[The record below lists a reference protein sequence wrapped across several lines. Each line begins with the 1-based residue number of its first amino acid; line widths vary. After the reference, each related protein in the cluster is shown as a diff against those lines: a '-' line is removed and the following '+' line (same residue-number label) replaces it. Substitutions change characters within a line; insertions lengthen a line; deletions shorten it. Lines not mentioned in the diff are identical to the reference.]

1 MSVLSFLALSF
12 QCFLGHLEWASSV
25 EITKPFSLELV
36 SKPAKTKNLT
46 VLLKSVWNEGN
57 PDTRYFAISWVE
69 SRLRVFPELGNN
81 GRACGTFQIHA
92 HQSAPSFKVGW
103 NKWYKLIDKAE
114 LPLTKEECDSLKKE
128 GSIKDPVKRATCAII
143 KTHTL
148 TKGECDALYKQGVIK
163 DPALRS
169 ACGSIAQECVDLQK
183 VDYSVKV
190 MAKYLALYDQKGLN
204 LCHHQCGIYGK
215 CKPWY
220 KQRADFWN
228 SYFTLAK
235 LVCDEEKAHE
245 IMSFMKTGTPSPSA
259 PAELIQGYLD
269 GYAGRPATSDSD
281 TYMAGYRL
289 ASEVKAGTKPAPVWA
304 PPA

>member
-1 MSVLSFLALSF
+1 VSVLSFLALSF
-12 QCFLGHLEWASSV
+12 QCFIGHLEWASRV

-36 SKPAKTKNLT
+36 SKPAKTKNLS

-57 PDTRYFAISWVE
+57 PDTRYFAISWIE
-69 SRLRVFPELGNN
+69 SRLRIYPELGNN
-81 GRACGTFQIHA
+81 GRGCGTFQIHA

-103 NKWYKLIDKAE
+103 NKWYR
-114 LPLTKEECDSLKKE
+114 LPKETQKPL
-128 GSIKDPVKRATCAII
+128 
-143 KTHTL
+143 
-148 TKGECDALYKQGVIK
+148 
-163 DPALRS
+163 
-169 ACGSIAQECVDLQK
+169 IAQECVDLQK

-228 SYFTLAK
+228 SYFTIAK